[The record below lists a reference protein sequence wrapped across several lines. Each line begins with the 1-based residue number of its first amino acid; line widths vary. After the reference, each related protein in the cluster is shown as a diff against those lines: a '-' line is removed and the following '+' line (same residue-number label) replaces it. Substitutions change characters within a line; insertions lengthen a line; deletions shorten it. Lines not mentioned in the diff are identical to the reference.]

1 MTTRL
6 THLAINADDRDAS
19 RRFYAGVLGLDFA
32 EYLGPEFLRAELEG
46 LLVALQ
52 RRRHIG
58 PIRPNG
64 PECTFS
70 VDDAQTV
77 AERAAALGG
86 RVLMAPTPV
95 SDAGELAFVADPRD
109 ATSLVEIFDRAAAR
123 PEALAA
129 MGAEGR
135 RLCSERW
142 NYETSFLPVRTR
154 LREMVED
161 FAAAPAVSAPGGTG

>member
-1 MTTRL
+1 MSTRL
-6 THLAINADDRDAS
+6 THLAINADDLVAS

-32 EYLGPEFLRAELEG
+32 EYLGPEFLRTELNG

-58 PIRPNG
+58 GVRLNG

-77 AERAAALGG
+77 AERAEALGG

-95 SDAGELAFVADPRD
+95 SDAGELAFVADPAGNAIGVMHYR
-109 ATSLVEIFDRAAAR
+109 
-123 PEALAA
+123 
-129 MGAEGR
+129 
-135 RLCSERW
+135 
-142 NYETSFLPVRTR
+142 
-154 LREMVED
+154 
-161 FAAAPAVSAPGGTG
+161 

>member
-6 THLAINADDRDAS
+6 THLAINADDLDAS

-32 EYLGPEFLRAELEG
+32 EYLGPEFLRTELNG

-58 PIRPNG
+58 GFRANG

-77 AERAAALGG
+77 AERAEALGG
-86 RVLMAPTPV
+86 RVLMTATPV
-95 SDAGELAFVADPRD
+95 SNAGELAFVADPAGNAIGVMHYR
-109 ATSLVEIFDRAAAR
+109 
-123 PEALAA
+123 
-129 MGAEGR
+129 
-135 RLCSERW
+135 
-142 NYETSFLPVRTR
+142 
-154 LREMVED
+154 
-161 FAAAPAVSAPGGTG
+161 